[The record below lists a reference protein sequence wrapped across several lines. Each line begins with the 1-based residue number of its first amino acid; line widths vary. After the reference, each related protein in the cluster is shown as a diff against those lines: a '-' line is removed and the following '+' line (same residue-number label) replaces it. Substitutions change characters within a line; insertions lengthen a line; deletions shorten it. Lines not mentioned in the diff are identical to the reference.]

1 MIWATSRGET
11 GVMAGVAGR
20 CYSSRVPSHKGFG
33 DMGKKGD
40 SLPLG
45 NPRAIGI
52 AGLHENFD
60 RYVKIFEIWC
70 TIRKRQISD
79 VTAA

>member
-1 MIWATSRGET
+1 
-11 GVMAGVAGR
+11 MAGVAGR
-20 CYSSRVPSHKGFG
+20 CYSSTVPSHKGFR

-40 SLPLG
+40 SLPFG
-45 NPRAIGI
+45 NPGAIGI
-52 AGLHENFD
+52 AGLHEIFD

-70 TIRKRQISD
+70 NIRKRQISD